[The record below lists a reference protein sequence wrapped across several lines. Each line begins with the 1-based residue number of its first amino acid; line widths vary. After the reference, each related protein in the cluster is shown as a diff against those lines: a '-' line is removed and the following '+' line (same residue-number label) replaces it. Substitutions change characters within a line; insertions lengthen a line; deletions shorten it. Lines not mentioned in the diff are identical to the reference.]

1 MDTNEFCSM
10 LKDSKQFDDLE
21 IRIVRAMLRLT
32 NRDMI
37 KATANM
43 IASEV
48 NISVTN
54 AYKYL
59 YSLEKKG
66 LIESGQDKN
75 KVFWLARSTNPFPRI
90 MSYVS
95 KDYLRLK
102 ELFSKL
108 EKSYDDFLE
117 TRGKTIWQGEKAYE
131 NYEGD
136 FIRRAALL
144 FDLANDEIMI
154 TTDKFY
160 DDIVLLEAIRRAVER
175 GVKIR
180 IIAAELFPPM
190 KEKLKK
196 INIEM
201 RLGRA
206 MPYLIMAD
214 EKHGMTVDQNEKGIW
229 FLNCKT
235 DYKDKFEEFWQ
246 KAHAI

>member
-1 MDTNEFCSM
+1 
-10 LKDSKQFDDLE
+10 
-21 IRIVRAMLRLT
+21 
-32 NRDMI
+32 
-37 KATANM
+37 
-43 IASEV
+43 
-48 NISVTN
+48 
-54 AYKYL
+54 
-59 YSLEKKG
+59 
-66 LIESGQDKN
+66 
-75 KVFWLARSTNPFPRI
+75 LARSTNPFPRI
-90 MSYVS
+90 MSYVG

-108 EKSYDDFLE
+108 EKTYDEFID

-131 NYEGD
+131 QYEGD
-136 FIRRAALL
+136 FIRRASLL
-144 FDLANDEIMI
+144 FDIANNEIMI

-160 DDIVLLEAIRRAVER
+160 DDVVLLEAIRRAVER

-180 IIAAELFPPM
+180 IIAAEMFPPM
-190 KEKLKK
+190 KDKLKK

-206 MPYLIMAD
+206 MPYLIVAD
-214 EKHGMTVDQNEKGIW
+214 EKHGMTVDDNEKGIW